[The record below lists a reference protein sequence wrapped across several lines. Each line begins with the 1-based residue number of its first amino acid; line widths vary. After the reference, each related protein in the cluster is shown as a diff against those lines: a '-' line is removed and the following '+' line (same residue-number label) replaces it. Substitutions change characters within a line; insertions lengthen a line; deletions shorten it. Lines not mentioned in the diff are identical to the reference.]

1 MRSLSSFFR
10 WIVVS
15 VWVLVMIPVLVDF
28 LKKWL
33 EANGVYKYAVEW
45 IIDAV
50 ANVSRLPGFYPA
62 QLVLSGML
70 VGVWFDALLRRFD
83 GSRNTK
89 LVNLGNDLRR
99 LGRDIRQRQN
109 VLHNSWPDNVDDL
122 KPELLSVHLRLT
134 KAGIWSPRRRFIPAR
149 KRAG

>member
-1 MRSLSSFFR
+1 MRSISSFFR

-28 LKKWL
+28 SKKWL
-33 EANGVYKYAVEW
+33 EANGVYKYAGEL

-50 ANVSRLPGFYPA
+50 ANVPRLPGFYPA
-62 QLVLSGML
+62 LFVLSGML

-83 GSRNTK
+83 GSRNAK

-109 VLHNSWPDNVDDL
+109 VLRNSWPDNVDDL
-122 KPELLSVHLRLT
+122 KPELLSCHLL
-134 KAGIWSPRRRFIPAR
+134 
-149 KRAG
+149 

>member
-33 EANGVYKYAVEW
+33 EANGGYKYAVEW

-89 LVNLGNDLRR
+89 LVDLGNDLRR

-109 VLHNSWPDNVDDL
+109 VLTHVRTMSM
-122 KPELLSVHLRLT
+122 T
-134 KAGIWSPRRRFIPAR
+134 
-149 KRAG
+149 